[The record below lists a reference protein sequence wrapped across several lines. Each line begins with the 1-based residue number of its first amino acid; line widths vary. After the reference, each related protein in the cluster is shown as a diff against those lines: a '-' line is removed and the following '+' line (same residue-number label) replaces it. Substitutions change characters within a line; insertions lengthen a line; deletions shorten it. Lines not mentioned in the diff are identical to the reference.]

1 MIRRPP
7 RSTRTDTLLPYTTL
21 FRSRARIALRMDSL
35 LEVRCQR
42 LSGPAR
48 ELERRRHGFSAS
60 TNAATAV
67 RVQWRGSARRFDDND
82 GDIVDPAR
90 RQRRLDERIRRVFRP
105 GEEEPGDAGIVHH
118 VGEPVGAKEDEV
130 DILPSDSRDQRIERY
145 RMARTA

>member
-1 MIRRPP
+1 
-7 RSTRTDTLLPYTTL
+7 
-21 FRSRARIALRMDSL
+21 MDSL

-145 RMARTA
+145 RMRSEEHTSELQSLMRISYAVFCLKKKKKEQNTYDK

>member
-1 MIRRPP
+1 
-7 RSTRTDTLLPYTTL
+7 
-21 FRSRARIALRMDSL
+21 MDSL

-118 VGEPVGAKEDEV
+118 VGERSEEHTSELQSLMRISYAVFCLKKKKNNIYNAK
-130 DILPSDSRDQRIERY
+130 
-145 RMARTA
+145 

>member
-1 MIRRPP
+1 
-7 RSTRTDTLLPYTTL
+7 
-21 FRSRARIALRMDSL
+21 MDSL

-67 RVQWRGSARRFDDND
+67 RVQWRGSARRFNDND

-90 RQRRLDERIRRVFRP
+90 RQPSHDERIRRVFRP
-105 GEEEPGDAGIVHH
+105 GAEEPGDAGIFPHL
-118 VGEPVGAKEDEV
+118 GAPFGPTDRPKQTTPE
-130 DILPSDSRDQRIERY
+130 L
-145 RMARTA
+145 